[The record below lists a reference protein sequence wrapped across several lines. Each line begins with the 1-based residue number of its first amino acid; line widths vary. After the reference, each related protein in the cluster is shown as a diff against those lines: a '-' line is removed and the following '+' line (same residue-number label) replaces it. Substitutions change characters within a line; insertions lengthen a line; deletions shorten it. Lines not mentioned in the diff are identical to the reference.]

1 MPISS
6 PRSDL
11 AFSQVREDYTVE
23 LRVIDRLAQTY
34 NRPLR
39 ILLIASGGCTA
50 LSLLALPEVGEIV
63 AVDAN
68 IAQLHLVE
76 LRRQALLN
84 LSLTAQL
91 NLIGANLE
99 TSAATR
105 LNLYQQIVDKLPT
118 STRNHWDNRLSEIGF
133 GVNRVGRF
141 EQLFRELSAR
151 FTEVGLDPIADPL
164 TTINSNYW
172 RSIFEEIFDRNKLIS
187 TFGESAVNYSMD
199 RSFGEHFADVF
210 ARALEK
216 YHPRDNYFVT
226 QVLRDR
232 YTDGSAG
239 LPLYLQPQAQIAIQ
253 KYGIDRLKLHHG
265 IFIEKTIELGTERPF
280 DLIQFSNISDW
291 MPSKDLNKMLKT
303 AVRFLNPGG
312 ALIGRR
318 LNGDHHLATVM
329 NEWISVDLEFSREL
343 LALDRSFFYREV
355 VVGWNE

>member
-1 MPISS
+1 MQISS
-6 PRSDL
+6 PRSEL

-23 LRVIDRLAQTY
+23 LQVIDRLVQILD
-34 NRPLR
+34 RPLR

-50 LSLLALPEVGEIV
+50 LSLLTLAEVGEIV

-84 LSLTAQL
+84 LSVIEQFD
-91 NLIGANLE
+91 LIGANLE
-99 TSAATR
+99 ISASIR
-105 LNLYQQIVDKLPT
+105 LDLYQKIADKLPT
-118 STRNHWDNRLSEIGF
+118 LTRTYWNDRPAEIGF

-151 FTEVGLDPIADPL
+151 FTEVGLDPIADPA
-164 TTINSNYW
+164 TAIQSNHW
-172 RSIFEEIFDRNKLIS
+172 RSIFEEIFARDRLIT

-210 ARALEK
+210 ARALQK
-216 YHPRDNYFVT
+216 YHPTDNYFIT
-226 QVLRDR
+226 QVWRDC
-232 YTDGSAG
+232 YADGRDG

-253 KYGIDRLKLHHG
+253 KFGTDRLKLHHG
-265 IFIEKTIELGTERPF
+265 VFIEKTIELGMEKSF

-291 MPSKDLNKMLKT
+291 MPISDLHNMLKT
-303 AVRFLNPGG
+303 AVSLLNPGG

-318 LNGDHHLATVM
+318 LNGDHHLATIM
-329 NEWISVDLEFSREL
+329 NECIAVDREFSREL
-343 LALDRSFFYREV
+343 LELDRSFFYREV
-355 VVGWNE
+355 VVGWHN